1 MLEITGEILSID
13 NIIDVSRN
21 NVKVE
26 LSWDTKVKVNEGYIR
41 LQNTIQKSTSIYG
54 ISTGVGA
61 LKDIYIPL
69 ENEAEYQKN
78 LLLSHAVGT
87 GEYFEQD
94 VIRAAILLK
103 INSLAKGYSGV
114 RLLVIEALIAL
125 LNNNILPA
133 VPQKGSVGA
142 SGDIVP
148 LSHIALVLIGEGK
161 VFFNSELI
169 KSDVALQYCGLKP
182 ISLIEK
188 EGLSLINGTEL
199 MTAMA
204 ALVCYDADILM
215 KTADIAGALSFE
227 VLNGV
232 ISEYALKAM
241 SVRPHKGQYIVANN
255 LLSLLKRSD
264 LDKAESVLVQD
275 AYSLRCIPQVH
286 GASRD
291 ALSHTTKIINTEI
304 NSVTDNPIIIN
315 GIAYSNGN
323 FHGQPVG
330 LVMDYLKIALSEIGN
345 ISERR
350 INRILD
356 PNLSHLAPFLSY
368 NTKRSPGLMIVQY
381 SAASLVSENKVLAH
395 PACVDSIPVSANQ
408 EDHVSMGTIAARQA
422 YEILSN
428 IQSVIAM
435 ELFVSVNGIE
445 YNHHKLGRGTTL
457 AYEYLRKISE
467 IIEED
472 RLYIDDIKRITEVVS
487 SGKLLRIVQS
497 KIDIN

>member
-26 LSWDTKVKVNEGYIR
+26 LSWDAKVKVNEGYIR
-41 LQNTIQKSTSIYG
+41 LQKTIQKSNSIYG

-87 GEYFEQD
+87 GAYFEQD

-169 KSDVALQYCGLKP
+169 KSDVALQCCELKP

-199 MTAMA
+199 MTAMS

-457 AYEYLRKISE
+457 AYEYLREISE

>member
-1 MLEITGEILSID
+1 
-13 NIIDVSRN
+13 
-21 NVKVE
+21 
-26 LSWDTKVKVNEGYIR
+26 
-41 LQNTIQKSTSIYG
+41 
-54 ISTGVGA
+54 
-61 LKDIYIPL
+61 
-69 ENEAEYQKN
+69 
-78 LLLSHAVGT
+78 
-87 GEYFEQD
+87 
-94 VIRAAILLK
+94 
-103 INSLAKGYSGV
+103 
-114 RLLVIEALIAL
+114 
-125 LNNNILPA
+125 
-133 VPQKGSVGA
+133 
-142 SGDIVP
+142 
-148 LSHIALVLIGEGK
+148 
-161 VFFNSELI
+161 
-169 KSDVALQYCGLKP
+169 
-182 ISLIEK
+182 
-188 EGLSLINGTEL
+188 
-199 MTAMA
+199 
-204 ALVCYDADILM
+204 LM

-255 LLSLLKRSD
+255 LLSLLKYSD

-457 AYEYLRKISE
+457 AYEYLREISE